1 MNYYDENESKT
12 KLYGGIAA
20 LAYLIGLGA
29 AMLWIDVMVPQP
41 VENEMLII
49 EIEEM
54 EPERPKPV
62 QSTQAPRHENFS
74 PTTQNSQQVTGT
86 DEQTRTVNQR
96 AMFHSNKGGVDEPED
111 LGNPYAKQAVEWTQE
126 NMNAESVAYIRSLP
140 YIHEEN
146 DITFVHASPMSP
158 ADWLYITDLEDALN
172 AFDHFSG
179 TYCFIGHTHSPV
191 IVASRPMAI
200 PKVLDE
206 YEYTIENT
214 ERLLV
219 NVGSVGQPRDR
230 DCRASWCLLDTE
242 TKCIRIIRVEYDV
255 FRTQERMRK
264 AGMPEFLIERL
275 SVGR

>member
-1 MNYYDENESKT
+1 M
-12 KLYGGIAA
+12 LYGICSDIHSNATAFHAVLDSMKENKVERRICLGDLVGYGVDANECVQ
-20 LAYLIGLGA
+20 LAKENMDVCLIGNHDSVAIKYESSMG
-29 AMLWIDVMVPQP
+29 
-41 VENEMLII
+41 
-49 EIEEM
+49 
-54 EPERPKPV
+54 
-62 QSTQAPRHENFS
+62 F
-74 PTTQNSQQVTGT
+74 
-86 DEQTRTVNQR
+86 
-96 AMFHSNKGGVDEPED
+96 
-111 LGNPYAKQAVEWTQE
+111 NPYAKQAIEWTQE
-126 NMNAESVAYIRSLP
+126 NMSADSVAYIRSLP
-140 YIHEEN
+140 YIYEEN

-172 AFDHFSG
+172 AFDHFTG

-255 FRTQERMRK
+255 FETQERMKK
-264 AGMPEFLIERL
+264 AGMPNFLVDRL